1 MYTQRM
7 QPPNSHAQLSVLIVP
22 TMLMSYGKQWRPR
35 YCKQPDVLKVKQPD
49 SSHAGP
55 LFNVLSW
62 RS

>member
-35 YCKQPDVLKVKQPD
+35 
-49 SSHAGP
+49 
-55 LFNVLSW
+55 
-62 RS
+62 